1 MKSSTSSSVITSG
14 SSSTISTHMPS
25 SDRYAA
31 PASHFPDTQQFF
43 FRFIVNVDHY
53 RFLVHVEHALA
64 ARLSSEFDET
74 LQQALQ
80 LMQMQS
86 AAVVVAEDDDEAEA
100 AVGAGAG
107 AAAEDASPV
116 KGISTT
122 TTTTRSSSSSSSM
135 MMTAATRSG
144 RSDSDLDMHMH
155 MYSADTMNTL
165 ARSVHRLCVLARF
178 IGLLQF
184 WPQWTLT
191 LDAARAAEG
200 PVGELLRAAAQRR
213 EKWGS
218 LFPLEA
224 YISRGITGHYLSLV
238 LPWAVDFL
246 SMASWHRPVGTTLP
260 QTYLDAITTLNAHA
274 QAHIVLG
281 SSSLSGNR

>member
-1 MKSSTSSSVITSG
+1 MS
-14 SSSTISTHMPS
+14 S

-100 AVGAGAG
+100 EAAVGAGAG

-116 KGISTT
+116 KGIS
-122 TTTTRSSSSSSSM
+122 TTRSSSSSSSM

-155 MYSADTMNTL
+155 MHMHMYSADTMNTL
-165 ARSVHRLCVLARF
+165 ARRVHRLCVLARF

-213 EKWGS
+213 ERWGS

-224 YISRGITGHYLSLV
+224 YISRAITGHYLSLV

-246 SMASWHRPVGTTLP
+246 SMASWHRPVGTTLS